1 LILSIP
7 SHRDGARTTKTSR
20 AIVVKKNYRLQDIQ
34 LSANACRC
42 IFDASASL
50 GER

>member
-1 LILSIP
+1 LTIDSFAN
-7 SHRDGARTTKTSR
+7 SQRT
-20 AIVVKKNYRLQDIQ
+20 VVSVEKKNYRLQDIQ